1 MSKGSS
7 TASSAGGM
15 TEKQV
20 KRETEAILRDLND
33 IERRWS
39 ARRTAQEEAELIE
52 SICRVR
58 LRVIAFARSR
68 GGATFARM
76 MRPHDDP
83 VSGDN
88 VVRFRRRVR

>member
-15 TEKQV
+15 TEKQM
-20 KRETEAILRDLND
+20 KRETGSILRDLDD

-68 GGATFARM
+68 GGTTFARM
-76 MRPHDDP
+76 MRPHDEP

-88 VVRFRRRVR
+88 VVRFSRRVR

>member
-20 KRETEAILRDLND
+20 KRETEAILRDLDD

-52 SICRVR
+52 AI
-58 LRVIAFARSR
+58 
-68 GGATFARM
+68 
-76 MRPHDDP
+76 
-83 VSGDN
+83 
-88 VVRFRRRVR
+88 

>member
-1 MSKGSS
+1 MSRDSS

-20 KRETEAILRDLND
+20 KRETEAILRDLDD
-33 IERRWS
+33 IQRRWS
-39 ARRTAQEEAELIE
+39 ARRTAPEEVDLIE
-52 SICRVR
+52 DIRSAR

-83 VSGDN
+83 VGDN